1 MLKKQLWICSIV
13 GALAVILGAMGAH
26 RLQPVLT
33 AAELNTW
40 QTAVQYHFIHV
51 LAMMVIALTNRNYK
65 FLNRSFL
72 FFALGILF
80 FSGSLYFLSLRA
92 HLGIEHIGPLGI
104 LTPIGGIFFIIGWIM
119 LIFTKTKIGRA
130 HV

>member
-51 LAMMVIALTNRNYK
+51 LALMVIALKNSYYK
-65 FLNRSFL
+65 IMNSSFL
-72 FFALGILF
+72 FFALVILF
-80 FSGSLYFLSLRA
+80 FLGSLYFLSLRVYRGIVN
-92 HLGIEHIGPLGI
+92 LGSLCILPPLVSF
-104 LTPIGGIFFIIGWIM
+104 FFIIVCVS
-119 LIFTKTKIGRA
+119 L
-130 HV
+130 